1 MTTINSLPGLAV
13 VLAAALF
20 PFAAT
25 AQDMPPTAKKIVA
38 ELKVAPDILEGWEDE
53 HKVPASWLS
62 AAKKEKGLRINGSW
76 APNEFD
82 ALAQPFRERY
92 PFITINYNRASNRNR
107 VRVPLI
113 AYKEGRIT
121 TDIITGIDSS
131 INQFRAAKALANISD
146 VPNLTNIPPGMG
158 SRTGHW
164 AGVRV
169 RYWCFGF
176 NPTLIKPEAM
186 PKRWEDLM
194 TTPGLKDGKLALWRG
209 VTSWLLPLWG
219 EKGEAW
225 AKDYATR
232 LFAEVKPQRRKEGA
246 RALVSLVVAGEFNAT
261 LAAAA
266 YQVRSV
272 EKKGA
277 PVGFHC
283 PDIVPVSI
291 SSVGVLAGNPH
302 LNASKLF
309 MNWFLSKEGQL
320 AQYAAD
326 GAPPVH
332 KALMGRGFMAYPEAI
347 KGKKIAFRNPDLLD
361 AELKAL
367 LAFWNPLFNKS
378 DAGGE

>member
-1 MTTINSLPGLAV
+1 MTTFIPVLGRATV
-13 VLAAALF
+13 FLAAFL
-20 PFAAT
+20 PFVAT
-25 AQDMPPTAKKIVA
+25 AQDMPPAAKKVVA
-38 ELKVAPDILEGWEDE
+38 DLKVSPDILAGWADE
-53 HKVPASWLS
+53 HKVLASWL
-62 AAKKEKGLRINGSW
+62 AAARKEAALRINGSW
-76 APNEFD
+76 APKEFD
-82 ALAQPFRERY
+82 DLAQAFRERY
-92 PFITINYNRASNRNR
+92 PFIAINYNRASNRNR

-131 INQFRAAKALANISD
+131 INQFRAANALADLSD
-146 VPNLTNIPPGMG
+146 VPNLSNIPPGMG
-158 SRTGHW
+158 SRSGHW

-176 NPTLIKPEAM
+176 NPTLIKAEAM
-186 PKRWEDLM
+186 PKRWEDLL

-225 AKDYATR
+225 ARNFATR

-266 YQVRSV
+266 YQVRAI

-332 KALMGRGFMAYPEAI
+332 KALIGRGFMAYPAAI
-347 KGKKIAFRNPDLLD
+347 KGKKVVFRNPDLLD
-361 AELKAL
+361 EELKAL

-378 DAGGE
+378 DAGSE